1 MGVALDIKDV
11 AEVHGRKFGHKV
23 LDEVVS
29 GLLFAAGSIGRI
41 NKTFS
46 VSAAQSVV
54 ECILALLLS
63 EGHDLNAGLD
73 RAHLSDKLLS

>member
-54 ECILALLLS
+54 
-63 EGHDLNAGLD
+63 
-73 RAHLSDKLLS
+73 